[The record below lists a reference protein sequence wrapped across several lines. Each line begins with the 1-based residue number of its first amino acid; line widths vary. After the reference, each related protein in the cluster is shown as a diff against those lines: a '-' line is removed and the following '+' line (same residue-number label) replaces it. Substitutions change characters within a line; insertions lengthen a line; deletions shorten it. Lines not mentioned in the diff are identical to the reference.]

1 MTQWISIAGRK
12 RHDGIDFYSTP
23 EWCVRK
29 LLEHQD
35 FEWPIL
41 EPCSGSGA
49 ISKVLEEKYTV
60 VSQDIR
66 TDPSVYGERWVDFFA
81 HTGKYPTIVTNPPYF
96 CAKDFIL
103 HALEIA
109 ETVCVLLKL
118 QFLESV
124 DRYDF
129 FQNTPLSHIYV
140 LSKRP
145 TMYPDWEPEP
155 KNGWTI
161 AYAWYIWKQGY
172 AGEPVIKWIK

>member
-1 MTQWISIAGRK
+1 MTQWIAIAGRTK
-12 RHDGIDFYSTP
+12 NDGIDFYSTP

-29 LLEHQD
+29 LLEYET

-41 EPCSGSGA
+41 EPCSWKWA

-60 VSQDIR
+60 ISQDLR
-66 TDPSVYGERWVDFFA
+66 TDEWVYGKRWVDFFT
-81 HTGKYPTIVTNPPYF
+81 HTSMYPTIVTNPPYF

-103 HALEIA
+103 HSLEISD
-109 ETVCVLLKL
+109 TVCVLLKL
-118 QFLESV
+118 QFLESI

-129 FQNTPLSHIYV
+129 FKSTPLSHIYV

-145 TMYPDWEPEP
+145 TMYPEWEAEP

-161 AYAWYIWKQGY
+161 AYAWYIWKKWY
-172 AGEPVIKWIK
+172 TGEARIRWIK